1 MIGNME
7 NKIDKAVLL
16 SWRPPAKIFVQ
27 HKLRY
32 KMIVLLLMMMVIYNG
47 NATNSRGYCHKGCR
61 RLGGVIAYLYF
72 KGSSVIYNSIT
83 LTTTPQPSMYSCHT

>member
-7 NKIDKAVLL
+7 NKIDEAVLL
-16 SWRPPAKIFVQ
+16 SWRPAKIFVQ

-47 NATNSRGYCHKGCR
+47 NTKFEG
-61 RLGGVIAYLYF
+61 L
-72 KGSSVIYNSIT
+72 
-83 LTTTPQPSMYSCHT
+83 LT